1 MVIGSRSPFR
11 WGGYGYGDRQHRR
24 AGRSLTTLN
33 RECVRVAIAAA
44 AAVSS
49 HPHFRQLLDEVREP
63 HRTDAYHV
71 DGYLNRMCRISD
83 IGYKTYSARAQDGP
97 QDMERN

>member
-11 WGGYGYGDRQHRR
+11 WGGYGGYGYGDRQHRR

-44 AAVSS
+44 AAAAAAVSS

-63 HRTDAYHV
+63 HRADADYV
-71 DGYLNRMCRISD
+71 DGYIVCVGYRILHIRRTLASVLM
-83 IGYKTYSARAQDGP
+83 G
-97 QDMERN
+97 